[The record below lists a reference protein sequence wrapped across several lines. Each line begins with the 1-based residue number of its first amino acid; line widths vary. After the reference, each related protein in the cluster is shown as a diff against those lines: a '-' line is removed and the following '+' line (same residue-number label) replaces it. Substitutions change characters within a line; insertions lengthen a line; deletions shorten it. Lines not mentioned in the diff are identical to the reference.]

1 MLVRPSINYYR
12 SEYLADTQASQDL
25 RIQRIRRKTASHVK
39 NSPVQS
45 PYKLVQWHNM
55 KRGN

>member
-39 NSPVQS
+39 NSPVQRVHIS
-45 PYKLVQWHNM
+45 WFS
-55 KRGN
+55 GIT